1 MNNLKSN
8 LAVLMAERKIKSVT
22 QLQTITGLSR
32 NAINRVL
39 NDEDEKIQG
48 TTLLTLVKLCDALN
62 CSLAELIEYQNDKVK
77 DIDPDNKRLNLWD
90 SKRFQEKKILQ

>member
-1 MNNLKSN
+1 MIILMCRGDYYMNILKSN

-62 CSLAELIEYQNDKVK
+62 CSLAELIEYQNDKVE
-77 DIDPDNKRLNLWD
+77 DIDPDNKRLNL
-90 SKRFQEKKILQ
+90 

>member
-22 QLQTITGLSR
+22 QLQEITGLSR

-39 NDEDEKIQG
+39 NDEDEKVQG

-62 CSLAELIEYQNDKVK
+62 CSLAELIEYKNNKAK
-77 DIDPDNKRLNLWD
+77 DIEQDNQ
-90 SKRFQEKKILQ
+90 S

>member
-62 CSLAELIEYQNDKVK
+62 CSLAELIEYQNDKVE
-77 DIDPDNKRLNLWD
+77 DIDPDNKRLNL
-90 SKRFQEKKILQ
+90 

>member
-1 MNNLKSN
+1 MNILKSN

-62 CSLAELIEYQNDKVK
+62 CSLAELIEYQNDKVE
-77 DIDPDNKRLNLWD
+77 DIDPDNKRLNL
-90 SKRFQEKKILQ
+90 

>member
-1 MNNLKSN
+1 MNILKSN

-62 CSLAELIEYQNDKVK
+62 CSLAELIEYQNDKVE
-77 DIDPDNKRLNLWD
+77 DIELDNKG
-90 SKRFQEKKILQ
+90 

>member
-1 MNNLKSN
+1 MIILMCRSDYYMNILKSN

-62 CSLAELIEYQNDKVK
+62 CSLAELIEYQNDKVE
-77 DIDPDNKRLNLWD
+77 DIELDNKG
-90 SKRFQEKKILQ
+90 

>member
-62 CSLAELIEYQNDKVK
+62 CSLAELIEYQNVE

>member
-62 CSLAELIEYQNDKVK
+62 CSLAELIEYQNVE
-77 DIDPDNKRLNLWD
+77 DIDPDNKRLNL
-90 SKRFQEKKILQ
+90 

>member
-1 MNNLKSN
+1 MNILKSN

-22 QLQTITGLSR
+22 QLQAITGLSR

-62 CSLAELIEYQNDKVK
+62 CSLSELIEYQNNKVE
-77 DIDPDNKRLNLWD
+77 DIELDNKSWIWLWP
-90 SKRFQEKKILQ
+90 L